1 MPEYKYAD
9 IPNDIRTK
17 PYLPLSENLYRAYRA
32 LGWEEYYELGI
43 EKLNEQSF
51 VYDMLKIRM
60 EESIMSAQALIK
72 GGMENP
78 ERYISYLT
86 FPPALITRVDL
97 QQGAMKLILG
107 DSVDTTFVVVNDA
120 NQESML
126 FLNAHLEDGIPI
138 DWWLSDM
145 HDEIIERRHRKLGVK
160 LKDIPKKTK
169 NLSDAGLRSLDVL
182 FDIRNERTPQFSHST
197 YHTAVAYI
205 SFALDVLIQM
215 TNYER
220 QYDFWNA
227 VNAKNIGLDDLIAGF
242 FPWPNMLKMFF
253 TMKRQQFILRMLG
266 LIVQHKQ
273 FLTGIEPEPLN
284 FLKTELPEI
293 FKTVIAEQW
302 ERGLPLPEQTLS
314 SELPN
319 VKDPK
324 TYENEDFYRRY
335 KGDNR
340 ITLDGLG
347 IDLDKALEG
356 VLLNVDHL
364 TDPNEKITADHI
376 LSYGLGRETKR
387 IN

>member
-1 MPEYKYAD
+1 MPDYRYAD
-9 IPNDIRTK
+9 IPDDIRTK

-32 LGWEEYYELGI
+32 LGWEQYYEYGI
-43 EKLNEQSF
+43 QKLNEESF

-60 EESIMSAQALIK
+60 EESIMSAQDLIK
-72 GGMENP
+72 GGMQNP

-120 NQESML
+120 TSESML
-126 FLNAHLEDGIPI
+126 FLNAHLEDGIPV

-160 LKDIPKKTK
+160 LKEIPNKTK
-169 NLSDAGLRSLDVL
+169 NLSDAGLRSLDIL
-182 FDIRNERTPQFSHST
+182 YDIRNERAPQFSSST
-197 YHTAVAYI
+197 YHTAIAYL
-205 SFALDVLIQM
+205 SFALDVLVQM

-227 VNAKNIGLDDLIAGF
+227 VNAKNLGLDDFIAGF
-242 FPWPNMLKMFF
+242 LPWPNMLKMFF
-253 TMKRQQFILRMLG
+253 MMKRRDFILRMLG

-273 FLTGIEPEPLN
+273 FLTGIEPEPLE
-284 FLKTELPEI
+284 FVKTELPEI
-293 FKTVIAEQW
+293 FKTVIQEQW

-319 VKDPK
+319 VKDPT
-324 TYENEDFYRRY
+324 TYEKEDFYRRY

-356 VLLNVDHL
+356 LLLDVDHL
-364 TDPNEKITADHI
+364 TDLNTKITEDNI
-376 LSYGLGRETKR
+376 LSFGLGRETKY
-387 IN
+387 IK